1 MLRKKAAKPGNQAD
15 CNWKRSKPVVI
26 DLSYVAKRRISPV
39 YLLDALA
46 AVAFALSWASKLRG
60 RR

>member
-26 DLSYVAKRRISPV
+26 DLSYVAKRRIISG
-39 YLLDALA
+39 
-46 AVAFALSWASKLRG
+46 LST
-60 RR
+60 